1 MGTPGTASQAL
12 ALRVITLG
20 VRFLLLA
27 AVACTLMVVDHRTPR
42 LEPLREALSFVVYP
56 VQMLVDAPT
65 RGWRWARSS
74 LAERQALLAENAELR
89 RDQLYANAKLQR
101 IEALETENR
110 RLRELLDSTARVA
123 DRMLVAEILAVDMNP
138 YRHRFNVN
146 RGAMDGAY
154 VGQALLDANGI
165 VGQIVTV
172 APMTSEAVLITD
184 ADHAVPVIVTRNGLR
199 TIVVGTGDNGRLR
212 LPYLTNSTDIEIG
225 DLLLSSGLGGV
236 FPAGYPVGRV
246 LEVRRRPGQS
256 FAEVIAEPA
265 AALDREREVLLV
277 WTGEDALPELAG
289 GADGDA
295 ASSEATA
302 GLGMS
307 SITTRRAAPHIADF
321 TARENS
327 RALPESP

>member
-1 MGTPGTASQAL
+1 MGTPGTASTGL

-20 VRFLLLA
+20 VRFLFLA
-27 AVACTLMVVDHRTPR
+27 VVACTLMVVDHRSSR

-65 RGWRWARSS
+65 RGWRWAKTT
-74 LAERQALLAENAELR
+74 LAERQALLAENEQLKR
-89 RDQLYANAKLQR
+89 EQLYASAKLQR
-101 IEALETENR
+101 IDALETENR

-146 RGAMDGAY
+146 RGALDGAY
-154 VGQALLDANGI
+154 VGQALLDSNGI
-165 VGQIVTV
+165 VGQVVNV

-212 LPYLTNSTDIEIG
+212 LPYLTNSTDIEVG

-236 FPAGYPVGRV
+236 FPPGYPVGRV
-246 LEVRRRPGQS
+246 IEVRRRPGQS
-256 FAEVIAEPA
+256 FADVIAEPA

-277 WTGEDALPELAG
+277 WTGENVLPGLAD
-289 GADGDA
+289 GADAGPSDA
-295 ASSEATA
+295 AASA
-302 GLGMS
+302 GLS
-307 SITTRRAAPHIADF
+307 PVTTRRSAARIADF

-327 RALPESP
+327 RTLPESP